1 MVYNIGMNILAEL
14 FSSNSRADLF
24 RIFFG
29 LNSGEFHL
37 REIERQS
44 NVTIGAVR
52 KEAENLFKLDLLEK
66 RLDGNRTYFRANAN
80 HPLFKILRE
89 LVIKTVGA
97 GDVLKLA
104 FAESKVDFVFIFGST
119 VNGLQRAESDVDLF
133 VIGDIGLRELS
144 KLLKEPIAKIG
155 REINPNVMTIKEFA
169 KRKNE
174 KEHFVTRV
182 LETKKIMIIGNE
194 DELRKLGEK

>member
-1 MVYNIGMNILAEL
+1 MSILAEL
-14 FSSNSRADLF
+14 FSSKSRADLF

-52 KEAENLFKLDLLEK
+52 QEAENLFKLELLEK
-66 RLDGNRTYFRANAN
+66 RLDGNRTYYRANTN
-80 HPLFKILRE
+80 HPLYKILRE
-89 LVIKTVGA
+89 LVIKTAGA
-97 GDVLKLA
+97 GDVLKIA

-119 VNGLQRAESDVDLF
+119 VNGTQRAESDVDLF
-133 VIGDIGLRELS
+133 VIGEIGLRELS
-144 KLLKEPIAKIG
+144 KVLKKPIAEIG
-155 REINPNVMTIKEFA
+155 RDINPHVMTIKEFT

-174 KEHFVTRV
+174 KEHFVKSV
-182 LETKKIMIIGNE
+182 LAEPILMIIGNE
-194 DELRKLGEK
+194 DEFRKLG

>member
-1 MVYNIGMNILAEL
+1 MNILAEL
-14 FSSNSRADLF
+14 FSSRTRAELF

-66 RLDGNRTYFRANAN
+66 RLDGNRTYYRANTN
-80 HPLFKILRE
+80 HPLYKILRE
-89 LVIKTVGA
+89 LVIKTAGA
-97 GDVLKLA
+97 GDVLKIA

-119 VNGLQRAESDVDLF
+119 VNGMQRAESDVDLF
-133 VIGDIGLRELS
+133 VIGDISLRELS
-144 KLLKEPIAKIG
+144 KALKEPTAKIG
-155 REINPNVMTIKEFA
+155 REINPHVMTIKEFA
-169 KRKNE
+169 KRKKE
-174 KEHFVTRV
+174 KEHFVKSV
-182 LETKKIMIIGNE
+182 LAEPIFMIIGNE
-194 DELRKLGEK
+194 DELRKLG